1 MLPACIQPVFRQF
14 SSFLC
19 QRNTNAFFFVLIH
32 SHKKLFAFFFL
43 QNHLSLLMAF
53 GMLIF
58 GVVPSINSD
67 GAVVQYKIDGWA
79 ASEANLFF
87 FRSSTKFNLTI
98 YLCGSRAN
106 IPLKFTASLPCV
118 LNLKYNF
125 CHRIEHSL
133 NEMRYIDRSSIGNA
147 TTTCLGRPVL

>member
-1 MLPACIQPVFRQF
+1 
-14 SSFLC
+14 
-19 QRNTNAFFFVLIH
+19 
-32 SHKKLFAFFFL
+32 
-43 QNHLSLLMAF
+43 MAF

-133 NEMRYIDRSSIGNA
+133 NEMRYIDRCSIGNA
-147 TTTCLGRPVL
+147 TTTC